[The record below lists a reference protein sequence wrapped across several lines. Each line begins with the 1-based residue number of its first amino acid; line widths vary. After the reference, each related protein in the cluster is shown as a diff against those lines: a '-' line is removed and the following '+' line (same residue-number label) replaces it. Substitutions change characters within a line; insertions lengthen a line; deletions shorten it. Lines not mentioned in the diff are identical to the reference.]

1 MLRVR
6 WRSRVRGKDV
16 LRIKG
21 WKETYETAAS
31 RRLVKLDW
39 VPVKV
44 PNRSHG
50 LIVLKTYG
58 KDGNAARGLYFDLIA
73 ITAQLRP
80 EHRGNLCR
88 SDGRPLSL
96 RAISGHVDMR
106 VEDVQELLGL
116 LMSDDVGWIEE
127 VPDPEP
133 KAKSEGRESAQD
145 VESETY
151 DYNPNAGLPT
161 TLPIDTS
168 KPIPFG
174 IDAEAIETTD
184 WMRIEAGF
192 MKAWNAT
199 KGTNEY
205 RGKALDRD
213 LSTAFRQRCEEQRWL
228 EEAEKALRKFPLKCL
243 TGGMTLKNFLG
254 SETVGAILKGNYDFD
269 KKSTGSSTSKP
280 VEKTSEVIAAS
291 QRATR
296 KATQDR
302 DEKTAR
308 EKAYRERLAEK
319 WGAEAGLV
327 TVEQVKDLDA
337 KFPAKMLLPLYHDAQ
352 KKTCPDSKRRLYV
365 AMLHECLEMAS
376 GGKSFAETEE
386 ER

>member
-1 MLRVR
+1 M
-6 WRSRVRGKDV
+6 

-106 VEDVQELLGL
+106 VEDVEELLGL

-127 VPDPEP
+127 VQDPQP
-133 KAKSEGRESAQD
+133 K
-145 VESETY
+145 ETGKGKDAALDMEAEIV
-151 DYNPNAGLPT
+151 DYNPNAGLPQ

-174 IDAEAIETTD
+174 IEADAIETTD
-184 WMRIEAGF
+184 WIRIEKSFLALWNTKEGLLPAGD
-192 MKAWNAT
+192 
-199 KGTNEY
+199 
-205 RGKALDRD
+205 ALSSMNQRTFQKLCHVPGW
-213 LSTAFRQRCEEQRWL
+213 LSTA
-228 EEAEKALRKFPLKCL
+228 EKAINKFPTPWHIANAPQKLSI
-243 TGGMTLKNFLG
+243 KNFLDDDQAAA
-254 SETVGAILKGNYDFD
+254 AIADGGKYS
-269 KKSTGSSTSKP
+269 KASTKESASKP
-280 VEKTSEVIAAS
+280 VEKSADVIAAS
-291 QRATR
+291 QRANR
-296 KATQDR
+296 QATQDR
-302 DEKTAR
+302 EAKTAR

-327 TVEQVKDLDA
+327 TVEEVKDLDA